1 MSNQN
6 ETLLFEKE
14 NYLILIV
21 GVAVVILGFLLM
33 LGGGSDDPNVFSP
46 EVFSFRRI
54 TLAPVVVILGFLVV
68 GYSIFHT
75 PKKSST
81 QE

>member
-14 NYLILIV
+14 NYLILLV

-54 TLAPVVVILGFLVV
+54 TLAPIVVVSGFLVV
-68 GYSIFHT
+68 GYSIFHS